1 VNDISSMNSGLVCE
15 HDAGL
20 VYMLLQRR
28 FTNCLAKRTKLAPS
42 AAAQRPTGGS
52 RPKNLALS
60 SWAFR
65 PLESGRK
72 STSPT
77 GAVRVDEAVCLEQRH
92 LRGGPDAAPGTAREP
107 ESTCR

>member
-1 VNDISSMNSGLVCE
+1 VNDICSMNSGLVCE

-28 FTNCLAKRTKLAPS
+28 FTNRFTNRLAKRTKLAPS

-77 GAVRVDEAVCLEQRH
+77 
-92 LRGGPDAAPGTAREP
+92 ARCP
-107 ESTCR
+107 YR